1 MGVIGTWC
9 RLQSDEGVLLRQ
21 AKFKMSK
28 DETAATGTGR
38 SNKSGTKPVLDR
50 QVQVHI
56 GRKLKAVYDEVAAEP
71 LPKEILDLLAKLES
85 RSKE

>member
-1 MGVIGTWC
+1 
-9 RLQSDEGVLLRQ
+9 
-21 AKFKMSK
+21 MSK
-28 DETAATGTGR
+28 DETEAAGLGR
-38 SNKSGTKPVLDR
+38 SLKSGTKPVLDR

-71 LPKEILDLLAKLES
+71 LPQDILDLLAKLEG

>member
-1 MGVIGTWC
+1 M
-9 RLQSDEGVLLRQ
+9 SNDE
-21 AKFKMSK
+21 A
-28 DETAATGTGR
+28 EAAGTGR
-38 SNKSGTKPVLDR
+38 TKKTGTKPVLDR

-71 LPKEILDLLAKLES
+71 LPQDILDLLAKLEG

>member
-1 MGVIGTWC
+1 
-9 RLQSDEGVLLRQ
+9 
-21 AKFKMSK
+21 MSK
-28 DETAATGTGR
+28 DEAETAGVGR
-38 SNKSGTKPVLDR
+38 PLKSGTKPVLDR

-71 LPKEILDLLAKLES
+71 LPKEIMDLLAKLEG

>member
-1 MGVIGTWC
+1 M
-9 RLQSDEGVLLRQ
+9 SNDESEAAGNGRT
-21 AKFKMSK
+21 SK
-28 DETAATGTGR
+28 T
-38 SNKSGTKPVLDR
+38 GTKPVLDR

-71 LPKEILDLLAKLES
+71 LPKEILDLLAKLEG

>member
-1 MGVIGTWC
+1 MVPTTIRRRGAAEAGQV
-9 RLQSDEGVLLRQ
+9 Q
-21 AKFKMSK
+21 MSK